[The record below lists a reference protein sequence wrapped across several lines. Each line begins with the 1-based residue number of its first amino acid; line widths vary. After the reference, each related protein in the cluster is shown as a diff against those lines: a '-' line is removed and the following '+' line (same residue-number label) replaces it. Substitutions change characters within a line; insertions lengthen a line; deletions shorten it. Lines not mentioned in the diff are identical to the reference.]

1 MDAFAREE
9 HVGHPALWELRR
21 AELLEKLV
29 AAVESEPGAEPIE
42 LERKFGFADG
52 ESWPQLR
59 IAGTDGSEVY
69 ARGAIDRVDRAPDG
83 GLVVVDYKSTAVE
96 GLRRRMRSDVLLAPE
111 FQLALYAAVLK
122 AREPEAR
129 VDAQYFSLRSAERT
143 PPLRKS
149 RDGIDVDALLELD
162 PARRAGLRAR
172 TPAPPNLADAVVE
185 RAGKM
190 RAGFFEVRPLT
201 CDYCPL
207 KPACRLV
214 ALPTDPDENGGE
226 VSRG

>member
-1 MDAFAREE
+1 
-9 HVGHPALWELRR
+9 
-21 AELLEKLV
+21 
-29 AAVESEPGAEPIE
+29 
-42 LERKFGFADG
+42 
-52 ESWPQLR
+52 
-59 IAGTDGSEVY
+59 
-69 ARGAIDRVDRAPDG
+69 
-83 GLVVVDYKSTAVE
+83 
-96 GLRRRMRSDVLLAPE
+96 
-111 FQLALYAAVLK
+111 
-122 AREPEAR
+122 
-129 VDAQYFSLRSAERT
+129 
-143 PPLRKS
+143 LRKS

-201 CDYCPL
+201 CDYCQL

-226 VSRG
+226 VPRG